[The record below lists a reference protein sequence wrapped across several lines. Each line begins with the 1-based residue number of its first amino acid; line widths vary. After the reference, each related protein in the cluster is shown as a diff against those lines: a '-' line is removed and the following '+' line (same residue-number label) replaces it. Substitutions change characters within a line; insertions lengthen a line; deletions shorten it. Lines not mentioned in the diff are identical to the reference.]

1 MARLEGQSSFGERM
15 WRAAKLEA
23 SLYDEVYADKEA
35 TGQALAVV
43 VLQSLAGAI
52 LVKAGFGAF
61 LFRVILGLV
70 LWYLGAVLIY
80 WLGTKVFPESQIEA
94 DFEGILRAYG
104 FAGAPGLIMFLAIL
118 PSLKGLVIFIAFFWV
133 LFADLIAIR
142 QALNYRSTWRAF
154 GVLVILYIVVAFV
167 GFYLSSWLGF
177 SEEPI

>member
-1 MARLEGQSSFGERM
+1 MARLEEQSSFGERM

-23 SLYDEVYADKEA
+23 GLYDEVKADQDA
-35 TGQALAVV
+35 TGQALGIV
-43 VLQSLAGAI
+43 VLQSFAKAI

-61 LFRVILGLV
+61 LFHLILGLV
-70 LWYLGAVLIY
+70 LWYLGALLIY
-80 WLGTKVFPESQIEA
+80 WLGTKAFPESQTEA

-104 FAGAPGLIMFLAIL
+104 FAAAPGLILFLGIL

-154 GVLVILYIVVAFV
+154 GVLVILYLGVALI
-167 GFYLSSWLGF
+167 GFYLSSWFGF